1 MGNEVCCADKGP
13 ELGFT
18 DKLQMLKTSIGI
30 EKSEAD
36 LKTNEQSPK
45 HKPTKRNISPI
56 QNQSERNSEDMDSEN
71 SS

>member
-30 EKSEAD
+30 EKTEAD
-36 LKTNEQSPK
+36 LKTNE
-45 HKPTKRNISPI
+45 
-56 QNQSERNSEDMDSEN
+56 
-71 SS
+71 